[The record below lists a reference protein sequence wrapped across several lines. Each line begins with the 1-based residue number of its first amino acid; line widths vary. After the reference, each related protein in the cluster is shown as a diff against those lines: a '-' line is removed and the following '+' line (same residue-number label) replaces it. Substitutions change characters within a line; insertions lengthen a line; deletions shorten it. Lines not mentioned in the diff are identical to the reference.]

1 MSSSNKSVKPP
12 KVFPY
17 FEKKNKIQSLFLNLQ
32 KLLFKKYSNK
42 EYNYININTNHL
54 IFNEKSRIVSIFK
67 DYLIFDDSTEFLNK
81 FYPNTEIKE
90 RLKKIYNFYSTYSK
104 IFPNY
109 IILSENLYLYRN
121 IRKKQKMI
129 DAFNEIKK
137 EEEENRKN
145 LQLGLSSTKKI
156 SNYLQIFDKSTQ
168 ESINR
173 YQPSIISTLLT
184 NTFKNSLDESK
195 STISISLY
203 NKTNLILNNNN
214 INQNESFKDDNNTT
228 LNSFESIVSKLENKR
243 NKKITKLLKKELI
256 STPKRENSNNK
267 KSQYNQQSALNNNK
281 TFLSHK
287 TTVSLDKNQ
296 NLIKKLITEK
306 KIKNIH
312 DLNIFNYNEKNASPH
327 IKSHREKKNILNS
340 FSSKPET
347 RKNSSQKSKKKKSNT
362 NYFIKEIH
370 TSEYKSPIS
379 KDLNLTNKNIKRPIT
394 TTIKTINHMMPF
406 YKNKIVECEKN
417 SINDVSDSM
426 NNFSSFTQKVNPLK
440 IKLEKKKNS
449 IMKKHNALN
458 SFGNVNFNKKS
469 FIASFTLN
477 NPKEIKKKLFTD
489 GNKSKKNDSNQYSN
503 TNHKD
508 SSTTINTGNENNN
521 KQKHRNKNNSQGK
534 SKNHNTKCYH
544 SNNFNSNIFNS
555 NNFNIKIIKNKYKNT
570 VEKNKIVRNSYD
582 PQSNFFHKYHTHNS
596 LSDNNK
602 NKNMNLKSQ
611 RKIKNTKSSIDKKN
625 NIVSSTIRI
634 PLTALQNKFLNFN
647 NNNNNNNVCTPVIK
661 TLKLNL
667 NLKDKKNNKNSKT
680 NKNIIKKI
688 NFKAIDTNTKKMKFI
703 KK

>member
-12 KVFPY
+12 KVYSY
-17 FEKKNKIQSLFLNLQ
+17 FEKKDKIQSIFLKSE

-81 FYPNTEIKE
+81 FYPKTEIKE

-145 LQLGLSSTKKI
+145 LQLGLSSQKKK

-228 LNSFESIVSKLENKR
+228 LNSFESIVSKLENNR
-243 NKKITKLLKKELI
+243 NEKITKLLKKELI
-256 STPKRENSNNK
+256 STPKKENSNNK
-267 KSQYNQQSALNNNK
+267 KSHYAQQSALNNNK

-312 DLNIFNYNEKNASPH
+312 ELNIFNYNEKNSSSPH
-327 IKSHREKKNILNS
+327 IKSNREKKNILNS

-347 RKNSSQKSKKKKSNT
+347 RKNSSQKSKKKKNNT

-370 TSEYKSPIS
+370 TSEYKSPVS

-406 YKNKIVECEKN
+406 YKNKIVEREKN
-417 SINDVSDSM
+417 SINDISDSM
-426 NNFSSFTQKVNPLK
+426 NNFSSFTHKVNPLK

-469 FIASFTLN
+469 FISSFTLN
-477 NPKEIKKKLFTD
+477 NPKEIKKNLFTD
-489 GNKSKKNDSNQYSN
+489 GNKYKKNDSNHYSN

-521 KQKHRNKNNSQGK
+521 KHRNKNNSQGK
-534 SKNHNTKCYH
+534 NKSHNTKFFH
-544 SNNFNSNIFNS
+544 S
-555 NNFNIKIIKNKYKNT
+555 NNFNIKIIKNKYKNI

-582 PQSNFFHKYHTHNS
+582 PQSNFFYKYHTHNS

-602 NKNMNLKSQ
+602 NKYMNLKSQ
-611 RKIKNTKSSIDKKN
+611 RKIKNTKSSVDKKN
-625 NIVSSTIRI
+625 SIMSSTIRI

-647 NNNNNNNVCTPVIK
+647 NNNNSNNICTPVIK

-667 NLKDKKNNKNSKT
+667 NLKDKKNIKNNKN

-688 NFKAIDTNTKKMKFI
+688 NFKGIDTNTKKMKFI